1 MKKKSFLSGAVAA
14 IVLTVLFTA
23 CSKNPDMAGD
33 DLVIQGNGAQLN
45 SDAGKDCNFTA
56 VLTDAEIAGLMHMR
70 EEEKLARDV
79 YLEFYEIF
87 GNVIFKNI
95 ADSEQK
101 HMDAVLA
108 LIDGYLLNDPV
119 AGLGV
124 GVFTDKFQE
133 IYNSLIARGT
143 TLEEAFKVGVDIEIQ
158 DIEDL
163 TLYLTLTEVTNLIQV
178 YDKLLSASEKHLET
192 FTSRL

>member
-143 TLEEAFKVGVDIEIQ
+143 TLEEAFKVGVDIEVQ